1 VIKASVHSECHV
13 QANRQ
18 SPDQVFKAFSFS
30 LDTAEESAAALQ
42 AASDAHGGQVP
53 DAVFACAGAAKPM
66 YLIEMQ
72 PEDLSRGMANGY
84 WIQAWTAFV
93 SQLFNS
99 VSDHG
104 QEHDISL

>member
-1 VIKASVHSECHV
+1 MKPSVRSERRT

-42 AASDAHGGQVP
+42 AASDAHGGKVP

-66 YLIEMQ
+66 YLLEMQ
-72 PEDLSRGMANGY
+72 PEDLSRGMTNGY

-93 SQLFNS
+93 SRSFNS
-99 VSDHG
+99 FRSRTRT
-104 QEHDISL
+104 

>member
-1 VIKASVHSECHV
+1 VFVIKPSVRSECHA

-30 LDTAEESAAALQ
+30 LNTAEESAAALQ
-42 AASDAHGGQVP
+42 AASNAHSGQVP

-66 YLIEMQ
+66 YLLEMQ
-72 PEDLSRGMANGY
+72 PEDLSYGMANGY

-93 SQLFNS
+93 SRLFNS
-99 VSDHG
+99 TSGHG
-104 QEHDISL
+104 QEHGI